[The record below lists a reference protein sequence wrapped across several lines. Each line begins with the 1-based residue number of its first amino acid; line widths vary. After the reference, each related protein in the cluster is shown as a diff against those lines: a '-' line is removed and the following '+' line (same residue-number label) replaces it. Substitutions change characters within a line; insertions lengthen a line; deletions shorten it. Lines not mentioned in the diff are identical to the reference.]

1 MEIRFFFFLCHTY
14 CYQSWQYLLP
24 KRYLLQFHKNALWLL
39 LVTLIL
45 VFKVVHETVFPSK
58 CTSKGTTFGQTCWI
72 LFIKQRKG
80 YSVQLC
86 RLGCI
91 RVYNFFFIL
100 FCPHPPTPPFFSS
113 PPHSHPQPLMLT
125 DLHLNILGMG

>member
-1 MEIRFFFFLCHTY
+1 MHLLQAMRNGNLCHTY
-14 CYQSWQYLLP
+14 CYKSWQYLLP

-58 CTSKGTTFGQTCWI
+58 CTSKGTTFCQICWLDECSRI

-100 FCPHPPTPPFFSS
+100 FRTPPPLLFIS
-113 PPHSHPQPLMLT
+113 PPPPPLPLPT
-125 DLHLNILGMG
+125 THAD